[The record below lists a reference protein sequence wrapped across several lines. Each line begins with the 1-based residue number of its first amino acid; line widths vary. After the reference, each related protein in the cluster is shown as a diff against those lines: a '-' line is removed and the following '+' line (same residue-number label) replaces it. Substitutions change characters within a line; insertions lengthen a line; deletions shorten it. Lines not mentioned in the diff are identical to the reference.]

1 MKKFTDFGLN
11 ETLLDALF
19 YMNFE
24 EATEIQEKAIP
35 TILSGKDL
43 IGCAQ
48 TGTGKT
54 AAFVLPTLNQVAEE
68 HSDGVQVLI
77 LCPTRELAIQIEQQ
91 IQGIAYFTNASCF
104 AVYGGGDGVSWE
116 AEADA
121 LKGGADIVVATPG
134 RLLAHIARG
143 YVKFDTVK
151 HLILDEA
158 DRMLDIGFYDDILKI
173 IKQLPEERQSLMF
186 SATMAPKIR
195 DLAKQILKDP
205 EEISVAISKP
215 AEGVTQKVIMAHEEQ
230 KVSLVRHVLGDKD
243 DFNSIIIFCSTKKK
257 VEKLARKL
265 QQKGYACQGISSDYE
280 QEAREEAL
288 RDFRSGKIRIMVATD
303 VMSRGID
310 IKGIDLVI
318 NYDVPGDAED
328 YVHRI
333 GRTAR
338 AKTEGMAVTLVCPD
352 DMFKFSRIEK
362 LIERQLD
369 KDQPPS
375 EIGEGPEWREPG
387 KGGRGRSAK
396 GKGQKKPAAKK
407 DAPKPAKKDRPKEGG
422 EAKSL
427 KENKKPRKPKPLSKY
442 QIMYDALPNPKK
454 GKPAGLPKD
463 HPAYKRE

>member
-35 TILSGKDL
+35 TILEGKDL

-68 HSDGVQVLI
+68 ESDGVQVLI

-91 IQGIAYFTNASCF
+91 IQGIAYFTNASCY

-116 AEADA
+116 GEADA
-121 LKGGADIVVATPG
+121 LKGGADIIVATPG

-158 DRMLDIGFYDDILKI
+158 DRMLDIGFFDDIIKI

-195 DLAKQILKDP
+195 QLAKQILKDP

-215 AEGVTQKVIMAHEEQ
+215 AEGVTQKVILAHEEQ
-230 KVSLVRHVLGDKD
+230 KVKLVQYVLGDKD

-257 VEKLARKL
+257 VEKLARTLK
-265 QQKGYACQGISSDYE
+265 QRGYACQGISSDYE
-280 QEAREEAL
+280 QDAREEAL
-288 RDFRSGKIRIMVATD
+288 REFRSGKTRIMVATD

-338 AKTEGMAVTLVCPD
+338 AKTEGMALTLVCPD
-352 DMFKFSRIEK
+352 DMFKFSKIER
-362 LIERQLD
+362 LIERELD
-369 KDQPPS
+369 KEQPPKH
-375 EIGEGPEWREPG
+375 IGEGPQW
-387 KGGRGRSAK
+387 KGPSSK
-396 GKGQKKPAAKK
+396 GKGRKGSNPRNKREDRPRKDKSRSDKPRG
-407 DAPKPAKKDRPKEGG
+407 DRKDR
-422 EAKSL
+422 
-427 KENKKPRKPKPLSKY
+427 KPREDRKKEKSKNRLLY
-442 QIMYDALPNPKK
+442 EALPNPK
-454 GKPAGLPKD
+454 A
-463 HPAYKRE
+463 EVVS

>member
-1 MKKFTDFGLN
+1 M
-11 ETLLDALF
+11 
-19 YMNFE
+19 
-24 EATEIQEKAIP
+24 
-35 TILSGKDL
+35 
-43 IGCAQ
+43 
-48 TGTGKT
+48 
-54 AAFVLPTLNQVAEE
+54 
-68 HSDGVQVLI
+68 
-77 LCPTRELAIQIEQQ
+77 AIQIEQQ
-91 IQGIAYFTNASCF
+91 IQGIAYFTNASCY

-116 AEADA
+116 GEADA
-121 LKGGADIVVATPG
+121 LKGGADIIVATPG

-158 DRMLDIGFYDDILKI
+158 DRMLDIGFFDDIIKI

-195 DLAKQILKDP
+195 QLAKQILKDP

-230 KVSLVRHVLGDKD
+230 KVKLVQHVLGDKD

-265 QQKGYACQGISSDYE
+265 KQKGYACQGISSDYE
-280 QEAREEAL
+280 QDAREEAL
-288 RDFRSGKIRIMVATD
+288 RDFRSGKTRIMVATD

-352 DMFKFSRIEK
+352 DMFKFSKIER
-362 LIERQLD
+362 LIERELD
-369 KDQPPS
+369 KEQPPKH
-375 EIGEGPEWREPG
+375 IGEGPQW
-387 KGGRGRSAK
+387 KGPSSK
-396 GKGQKKPAAKK
+396 GKGRKGSSPRNKREDRPRKDKSRSDKPRG
-407 DAPKPAKKDRPKEGG
+407 DRKDR
-422 EAKSL
+422 
-427 KENKKPRKPKPLSKY
+427 KPREDRKKEKSKNRLLY
-442 QIMYDALPNPKK
+442 EALPNPK
-454 GKPAGLPKD
+454 A
-463 HPAYKRE
+463 EVVS

>member
-11 ETLLDALF
+11 ETLLEALS
-19 YMNFE
+19 YMNFD

-35 TILSGKDL
+35 AILEGKDL

-68 HSDGVQVLI
+68 QSDGVQVLI
-77 LCPTRELAIQIEQQ
+77 LCPTRELAVQIEQQ
-91 IQGIAYFTNASCF
+91 IQGIAYFTNASCY

-116 AEADA
+116 GEADA
-121 LKGGADIVVATPG
+121 LKGGADIIVATPG

-158 DRMLDIGFYDDILKI
+158 DRMLDIGFYDDIIKI
-173 IKQLPEERQSLMF
+173 IKTLPDERQSLMF
-186 SATMAPKIR
+186 SATMASKIR
-195 DLAKQILKDP
+195 QLAKQILNNP

-230 KVSLVRHVLGDKD
+230 KVAVVQHVLGDKD

-257 VEKLARKL
+257 VERLARKL
-265 QQKGYACQGISSDYE
+265 KQKGYSCQGISSDYE
-280 QEAREEAL
+280 QDAREEAL
-288 RDFRSGKIRIMVATD
+288 RDFRSGKTRIMVATD

-310 IKGIDLVI
+310 IKGIDLVM

-338 AKTEGMAVTLVCPD
+338 AKTEGMAVTLISQD
-352 DMFKFSRIEK
+352 DMFKFSK
-362 LIERQLD
+362 IERLIDRELD
-369 KDQPPS
+369 KEPPPES
-375 EIGEGPEWREPG
+375 IGEGPQWRTAERRG
-387 KGGRGRSAK
+387 KGRKPSSSN
-396 GKGQKKPAAKK
+396 KKLDSSRPE
-407 DAPKPAKKDRPKEGG
+407 KPRQGS
-422 EAKSL
+422 KSL
-427 KENKKPRKPKPLSKY
+427 KPKEEREKEKSKNRLLY
-442 QIMYDALPNPKK
+442 EALPNPKQ
-454 GKPAGLPKD
+454 
-463 HPAYKRE
+463 

>member
-1 MKKFTDFGLN
+1 MMKFKDFGLN

-19 YMNFE
+19 HMNFE

-35 TILSGKDL
+35 YILSGKDL

-54 AAFVLPTLNQVAEE
+54 AAFVLPTLNQLSETP
-68 HSDGVQVLI
+68 SDGVQVLI
-77 LCPTRELAIQIEQQ
+77 LCPTRELAIQIDQE

-121 LKGGADIVVATPG
+121 LKGGADVIVATPG

-158 DRMLDIGFYDDILKI
+158 DRMLDIGFFDDIIKI
-173 IKQLPEERQSLMF
+173 IGEIPEERQSLMF

-195 DLAKQILKDP
+195 TLAKEILKNP

-215 AEGVTQKVIMAHEEQ
+215 AEGVTQKVILAFEEQ
-230 KVSLVRHVLGDKD
+230 KIGIVHSVLRDKD
-243 DFNSIIIFCSTKKK
+243 DFKAIIIFCSTKKK
-257 VEKLARKL
+257 VESLARKL
-265 QQKGYACQGISSDYE
+265 LQKGYACQGISSDYE
-280 QEAREEAL
+280 QQAREMAL
-288 RDFRSGKIRIMVATD
+288 RDFRSGKIRVMVATD

-318 NYDVPGDAED
+318 NFDVPGDAED

-338 AKTEGMAVTLVCPD
+338 AKSKGMAVTLVCPD
-352 DMFKFSRIEK
+352 DMFKFGKIEQ
-362 LIERQLD
+362 LIDRVLE
-369 KDQPPS
+369 KEQPPA
-375 EIGEGPEWREPG
+375 EIGEGPQWGESS
-387 KGGRGRSAK
+387 KGGRAPRKKGEQVKSSA
-396 GKGQKKPAAKK
+396 
-407 DAPKPAKKDRPKEGG
+407 
-422 EAKSL
+422 
-427 KENKKPRKPKPLSKY
+427 NKKPRREHPERAPRAEGSGPEKTPKKKREPSKHQKMFDALPVSKKANSLEKPLSSK
-442 QIMYDALPNPKK
+442 
-454 GKPAGLPKD
+454 
-463 HPAYKRE
+463 E

>member
-35 TILSGKDL
+35 TILEGKDL

-68 HSDGVQVLI
+68 ESDGVQVLI

-91 IQGIAYFTNASCF
+91 IQGIAYFTNASCY

-116 AEADA
+116 GEADA
-121 LKGGADIVVATPG
+121 LKGGADIIVATPG

-158 DRMLDIGFYDDILKI
+158 DRMLDIGFFDDIIKI

-195 DLAKQILKDP
+195 QLAKQILKDP

-215 AEGVTQKVIMAHEEQ
+215 AEGVTQKVVMAYEEQ
-230 KVSLVRHVLGDKD
+230 KVKLVQHVLGDKD

-257 VEKLARKL
+257 VEKLARTLK
-265 QQKGYACQGISSDYE
+265 QKGYACQGISSDYE
-280 QEAREEAL
+280 QDAREEAL
-288 RDFRSGKIRIMVATD
+288 RDFRSGKTRIMVATD

-352 DMFKFSRIEK
+352 DMFKFSK
-362 LIERQLD
+362 IERLIDRELD
-369 KDQPPS
+369 KEQPPKQ
-375 EIGEGPEWREPG
+375 IGEGPQWRGP
-387 KGGRGRSAK
+387 SAK
-396 GKGQKKPAAKK
+396 GKGRKTSNSRNKSEDKPRIDKSRS
-407 DAPKPAKKDRPKEGG
+407 DKPRGDRKDR
-422 EAKSL
+422 
-427 KENKKPRKPKPLSKY
+427 KPREDRKKEKSKNRLLY
-442 QIMYDALPNPKK
+442 EALPNPRSEAKSADPV
-454 GKPAGLPKD
+454 G
-463 HPAYKRE
+463 

>member
-11 ETLLDALF
+11 ETLLEALS

-35 TILSGKDL
+35 TILEGKDL

-68 HSDGVQVLI
+68 QSDGVQVLI
-77 LCPTRELAIQIEQQ
+77 LCPTRELAVQIEQQ
-91 IQGIAYFTNASCF
+91 IQGIAYFTNASCY

-116 AEADA
+116 GEADA
-121 LKGGADIVVATPG
+121 LKGGADIIVATPG

-158 DRMLDIGFYDDILKI
+158 DRMLDIGFYDDIIKI
-173 IKQLPEERQSLMF
+173 IKTLPDERQSLMF
-186 SATMAPKIR
+186 SATMATKIR
-195 DLAKQILKDP
+195 QLAKQILKNP

-230 KVSLVRHVLGDKD
+230 KVAVVQHVLGDKD

-257 VEKLARKL
+257 VERLARKL
-265 QQKGYACQGISSDYE
+265 MQKGYSCQGISSDYE

-288 RDFRSGKIRIMVATD
+288 RDFRSGKTRIMVATD

-310 IKGIDLVI
+310 IKGIDLVM

-338 AKTEGMAVTLVCPD
+338 AKTEGMAVTLISQE
-352 DMFKFSRIEK
+352 DMFKFSK
-362 LIERQLD
+362 IERLID
-369 KDQPPS
+369 RELEKDQPPIS
-375 EIGEGPEWREPG
+375 IGIGPQWRSPERRS
-387 KGGRGRSAK
+387 KGR
-396 GKGQKKPAAKK
+396 KGQ
-407 DAPKPAKKDRPKEGG
+407 
-422 EAKSL
+422 S
-427 KENKKPRKPKPLSKY
+427 NKKADSVKSDRSNKGSKPSKQREERKKEKSKNRLLY
-442 QIMYDALPNPKK
+442 EALPNPKK
-454 GKPAGLPKD
+454 
-463 HPAYKRE
+463 

>member
-11 ETLLDALF
+11 DTLLDALF

-35 TILSGKDL
+35 TILEGKDL

-68 HSDGVQVLI
+68 ESDGVQVLI

-91 IQGIAYFTNASCF
+91 IQGIAYFTNASCY

-116 AEADA
+116 GEADA
-121 LKGGADIVVATPG
+121 LKGGADIIVATPG

-158 DRMLDIGFYDDILKI
+158 DRMLDIGFFDDIIKI

-195 DLAKQILKDP
+195 QLAKQILNDP

-230 KVSLVRHVLGDKD
+230 KVKLVQHVLGDKD

-257 VEKLARKL
+257 VEKLARTLK
-265 QQKGYACQGISSDYE
+265 QKGYACQGISSDYE
-280 QEAREEAL
+280 QDAREEAL
-288 RDFRSGKIRIMVATD
+288 RDFRSGKTRIMVATD

-352 DMFKFSRIEK
+352 DRFKFSK
-362 LIERQLD
+362 IERLIDRELD
-369 KDQPPS
+369 KEQPPKHL
-375 EIGEGPEWREPG
+375 GEGPEWRSPE
-387 KGGRGRSAK
+387 RK
-396 GKGQKKPAAKK
+396 GKGRNSSNSRNKREDRPGKDKSRSDKPRG
-407 DAPKPAKKDRPKEGG
+407 DRKDRKPREDRKKEKSKNRLLYEALPNPRS

-427 KENKKPRKPKPLSKY
+427 DS
-442 QIMYDALPNPKK
+442 
-454 GKPAGLPKD
+454 AG
-463 HPAYKRE
+463 

>member
-11 ETLLDALF
+11 ETLLNALS

-35 TILSGKDL
+35 TILEGKDL

-68 HSDGVQVLI
+68 QSDGVQVLI
-77 LCPTRELAIQIEQQ
+77 LCPTRELAVQIEQQ
-91 IQGIAYFTNASCF
+91 IQGIAYFTNASCY

-116 AEADA
+116 GEAEA
-121 LKGGADIVVATPG
+121 LKGGADIIVATPG

-158 DRMLDIGFYDDILKI
+158 DRMLDIGFYDDIIKI
-173 IKQLPEERQSLMF
+173 IKTLPDERQSLMF
-186 SATMAPKIR
+186 SATMATKIR
-195 DLAKQILKDP
+195 QLAKQILKNP

-230 KVSLVRHVLGDKD
+230 KVALVQHVLGDKD
-243 DFNSIIIFCSTKKK
+243 DFNAIIIFCSTKKK
-257 VEKLARKL
+257 VERLARKL
-265 QQKGYACQGISSDYE
+265 KQKGYSCQGISSDYE

-288 RDFRSGKIRIMVATD
+288 RDFRSGKTRIMVATD

-338 AKTEGMAVTLVCPD
+338 AKTEGMAVTLISQE
-352 DMFKFSRIEK
+352 DMFKFSKIER
-362 LIERQLD
+362 LIERELD
-369 KDQPPS
+369 KDQPPES
-375 EIGEGPEWREPG
+375 FGIGPQWRSPERKS
-387 KGGRGRSAK
+387 KGRKVQSIKKTDSAK
-396 GKGQKKPAAKK
+396 PDRSSQVRKPSKQKKERKK
-407 DAPKPAKKDRPKEGG
+407 E
-422 EAKSL
+422 KSKNRL
-427 KENKKPRKPKPLSKY
+427 LYE
-442 QIMYDALPNPKK
+442 ALPNPKI
-454 GKPAGLPKD
+454 
-463 HPAYKRE
+463 